1 MAVAAWSANDTVA
14 FGAIKR
20 ANNTLYN
27 GFFFKCTTAG
37 TTGSSEPDWP
47 RHLGKTITDNS
58 AVWIVISS
66 IYADLSV
73 LSPSAII
80 ELFELHLNS
89 TLHNSNNIIRWH
101 NGCNANITGN
111 IVFGTQSYT
120 RMAIQATGFKK
131 STSGTLARP
140 TLTVANTD
148 QLMTFLLRDVN
159 LFNSGNDL
167 GGAVVK
173 RLQTCKKFLDGE
185 STADFYAQY
194 PVESFE
200 IDRKS
205 SENKN
210 TVSFELVTV
219 VDKPNE
225 YIPKRQL
232 LGNCCQWQYRSSE
245 CSYTGSNYFDKDD
258 NVVNTLAA
266 DVCGKRLSSCKKRF
280 GENGVLPFGSFPTAG
295 KTQ

>member
-1 MAVAAWSANDTVA
+1 MTPPNQ
-14 FGAIKR
+14 
-20 ANNTLYN
+20 N
-27 GFFFKCTTAG
+27 
-37 TTGSSEPDWP
+37 
-47 RHLGKTITDNS
+47 
-58 AVWIVISS
+58 IS
-66 IYADLSV
+66 
-73 LSPSAII
+73 
-80 ELFELHLNS
+80 F
-89 TLHNSNNIIRWH
+89 LHNSNNIIRWH

-245 CSYTGSNYFDKDD
+245 CSYTGTNYFDIND
-258 NVVNTLAA
+258 NAVGSAA
-266 DVCGKRLSSCKKRF
+266 QDVCGKRLNF
-280 GENGVLPFGSFPTAG
+280 
-295 KTQ
+295 